1 MIKNNSTINTKINP
15 KSAENLAIP
24 VGTVNHRFSVAPML
38 DWTDRHARYFLRLL
52 TKNALLYT
60 EMVTTGAIIHGDRE
74 RHLQFN
80 QTEHPVA
87 VQLGGSNLS
96 ELSLCSR
103 ICEDYGYDEINLNV
117 GCPSDRVQ
125 SGAFGACL
133 MAQPNLVA
141 ACYDAMSQACKIPV
155 TIKCRIGIDDQDE
168 YKDLQQFIHTVSQA
182 GCSTFIVHAR
192 KAWLKGLSPKQNRD
206 IPPLNYQRVYQLKEE
221 FPELNIILNGGI
233 TTIDECQQHL
243 TKVDGVMMGREAYNN
258 PYCLAQIDNRLYG
271 NNKVIPS
278 RREIVI
284 QLLPYIEQLIHEGGH
299 LKYISRHIL
308 GIFQGIMGARAWR
321 RHISENAYKPK
332 AGVEIITQALSFI
345 QEQPTDNATV
355 IQ

>member
-1 MIKNNSTINTKINP
+1 MTQHATATTIDR
-15 KSAENLAIP
+15 
-24 VGTVNHRFSVAPML
+24 RFSIAPML
-38 DWTDRHARYFLRLL
+38 DWTDRHARYFFRLL

-80 QTEHPVA
+80 KAEHPVA
-87 VQLGGSNLS
+87 VQLGGSNLN

-133 MAQPNLVA
+133 MAQPKLVA

-168 YKDLQQFIHTVSQA
+168 YEDLQRFIHTVSQA

-192 KAWLKGLSPKQNRD
+192 KAWLKGLSPKENRD

-221 FPELNIILNGGI
+221 FPELEIILNGGI
-233 TTIDECQQHL
+233 TTIDECQVHL
-243 TKVDGVMMGREAYNN
+243 TKVDGVMMGREAYHN
-258 PYCLAQIDNRLYG
+258 PYCLTQIDNCLYSD
-271 NNKVIPS
+271 NKVIPS
-278 RREIVI
+278 RREII
-284 QLLPYIEQLIHEGGH
+284 DQLLPYIEQLIAEGGH

-308 GIFQGIMGARAWR
+308 GIFQGVMGARAWR
-321 RHISENAYKPK
+321 RYISENAHKPK
-332 AGVEIITQALSFI
+332 AGVEIITHALSYI
-345 QEQPTDNATV
+345 QEQPTDNT
-355 IQ
+355 IIIK